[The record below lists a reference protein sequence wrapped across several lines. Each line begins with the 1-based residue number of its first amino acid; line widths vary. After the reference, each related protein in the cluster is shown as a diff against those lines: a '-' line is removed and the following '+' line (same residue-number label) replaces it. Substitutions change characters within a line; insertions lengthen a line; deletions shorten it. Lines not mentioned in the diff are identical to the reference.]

1 MIWNEPG
8 PSPVQFKIRDIEPSD
23 LNEVLALNNAA
34 VPHVNALPLEEL
46 DRFRSVAAY
55 FRVAQA
61 DTPVLGF
68 LVAFLPGADYGSENY
83 QWFLAGYDDFIYIDR
98 IVVAPTAAGQ
108 GIAKAL
114 YRDLASALT
123 GKATAMT
130 CEVNIRPPNKPSTEM
145 HRRLGFVEIGQREAD
160 GGAKL
165 VSLLRQE
172 L

>member
-1 MIWNEPG
+1 MHF
-8 PSPVQFKIRDIEPSD
+8 QIRDIEPSN
-23 LNEVLALNNAA
+23 LNAVLALNNAA
-34 VPHVNALPLEEL
+34 VPHVNALLLEEL

-61 DTPVLGF
+61 DTTVLGL

-83 QWFLAGYDDFIYIDR
+83 RWFEAEYDDFIYIDR
-98 IVVAPTAAGQ
+98 IVVAPDAIGQ

-114 YRDLASALT
+114 YRDLESAMT

-130 CEVNIRPPNKPSTEM
+130 CEVNLRPPNIPSTEM
-145 HRRLGFVEIGQREAD
+145 HRGLGFVEVGQREAD

-165 VSLLRQE
+165 VSLLRRE